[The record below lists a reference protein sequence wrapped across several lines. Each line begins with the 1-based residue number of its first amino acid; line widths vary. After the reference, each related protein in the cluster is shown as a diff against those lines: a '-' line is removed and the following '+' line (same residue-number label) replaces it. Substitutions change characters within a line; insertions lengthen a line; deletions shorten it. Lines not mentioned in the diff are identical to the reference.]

1 MYEFWQS
8 SSKLLKIIIL
18 FIKQIFNA
26 IYHVPDTIL
35 DAFDRTVNETDK
47 NSHSRGLSSSEEKM
61 TVYINL
67 QIHIYTCMHA
77 WSVTQLCLTLCDT
90 LDCRLSRYPVHGI
103 FQTIILEWVA
113 ISSSRGPSW
122 PREWTH
128 FSCVSWISRWVLYLS
143 ATPIYIYIYIFSY
156 NYI

>member
-1 MYEFWQS
+1 MIAYWHVDIWMYEFWQS

-35 DAFDRTVNETDK
+35 DAFDRIVNETDK

-61 TVYINL
+61 TIYINL

-77 WSVTQLCLTLCDT
+77 WSVSQLCLTLCDT
-90 LDCRLSRYPVHGI
+90 LDCSLPRSPVHGI
-103 FQTIILEWVA
+103 FQARILEWVA

-122 PREWTH
+122 PRNEPTSPV
-128 FSCVSWISRWVLYLS
+128 FPVISRWVL
-143 ATPIYIYIYIFSY
+143 
-156 NYI
+156 